1 MNDQVLFYKQFETY
15 LTKQDSHPQL
25 LDAMNYSFNSNGK
38 LIRPRLFWTMLQD
51 LNVSEAYNQIAMA
64 IEMIHTYSL
73 VHDDLPAMDN
83 DDYRRGK
90 LTCHK
95 VYGEDMAILAGDG
108 LLTEAFNLLTE
119 AELAPDKLIKIIS
132 SVATASGV
140 SGMIGGQVK
149 DVKNE
154 LNPELSLDMLKEIH
168 NQKTGML
175 IELPIKCASI
185 IAGEE
190 NEELL
195 RGARLLGLLYQI
207 QDDYLDTY
215 GDPEKMGKAV
225 GADEKKRTYSSFYTK
240 GELENLIH
248 SMADEIAKIYSEYP
262 NTGLLINT
270 IVGREG

>member
-1 MNDQVLFYKQFETY
+1 MNDQVLFYKQFEAY
-15 LTKQDSHPQL
+15 LAKQDSHHQL
-25 LDAMNYSFNSNGK
+25 LEAMNYSFNSNGK
-38 LIRPRLFWTMLQD
+38 LIRPKLFWAMLKD
-51 LNVSEAYNQIAMA
+51 LNISEDYIQVAMA

-95 VYGEDMAILAGDG
+95 VYGEDMAILTGDG
-108 LLTEAFNLLTE
+108 LLTEAFNLLTM
-119 AELAPDKLIKIIS
+119 ANLDADKLIKIIS
-132 SVATASGV
+132 SVASASGV

-154 LNPELSLDMLKEIH
+154 LNSELSLEMLKEIH

-175 IELPIKCASI
+175 IELPIKCAGI
-185 IAGEE
+185 IAGAE
-190 NEELL
+190 NDELL

-215 GDPEKMGKAV
+215 GDANKMGKAV
-225 GADEKKRTYSSFYTK
+225 GADAKKRTYSSFYTK
-240 GELENLIH
+240 LELEKLIH
-248 SMADEIAKIYSEYP
+248 SMADEINQIYSEYP
-262 NTGLLINT
+262 NTRLLINT